1 MDAIGI
7 IPARYGSTRFEGKVI
22 KDLCGKPVVQ
32 HVYER
37 AKKAKLLDDLIIAA
51 DDDRILK
58 VVEGFGGKA
67 VFTSK
72 SHSTGTDRLTE
83 VVNAIDVK
91 IVVNIQGDEP
101 LINPMVIDDLVRAM
115 KSDPTIAMATVV
127 KKSYSQEEFK
137 SRDVVKAVI
146 DQKNFALYFS
156 RSPIPTLLRLPTP
169 AVPEETE
176 EKNGKEKKKN
186 FFYKHIGIYAYNKDF
201 LFTFKKLPAS
211 TLEKHERLEQLRALE
226 HGYKIKVIETNFET
240 VGVDT
245 PEDLELAKSLLEK
258 EKID

>member
-1 MDAIGI
+1 MEAVGI
-7 IPARYGSTRFEGKVI
+7 IPARYGATRFEGKVL
-22 KDLCGKPVVQ
+22 KDLCGKPVIQ

-37 AKKAKLLDDLIIAA
+37 AKKAKLLDDLIVAA
-51 DDDRILK
+51 DDDRIIQA
-58 VVEGFGGKA
+58 VQGFGGRV

-83 VVNAIDVK
+83 VVNEMDVK

-101 LINPMVIDDLVRAM
+101 LISPLIIDDLVRAM
-115 KSDPTIAMATVV
+115 QDDPSVAMATVV
-127 KKSYSQEEFK
+127 KKSYSEEEFK
-137 SRDVVKAVI
+137 SPDVVKAVI

-156 RSPIPTLLRLPTP
+156 RSPVPTLLRP
-169 AVPEETE
+169 AD
-176 EKNGKEKKKN
+176 KQA

-211 TLEKHERLEQLRALE
+211 YLETHERLEQLRALE
-226 HGYKIKVIETNFET
+226 NGYKIKAIETPLET

-245 PEDLELAKSLLEK
+245 PEDLALAKSLLEK
-258 EKID
+258 ERNA